1 MAPRSSSIL
10 SNALQAA
17 FLVVLLGGAFF
28 LLKTLAASGAG
39 AEGAHRVTYRV
50 DGSASMAVV
59 TYRLKDGAST
69 RPEDVSLPWKKTV
82 EFTESRVVILTA
94 SNPIQTG
101 TIRCQLLLDGKVWK
115 QDEANSEAGK
125 VACAGVL
132 P

>member
-1 MAPRSSSIL
+1 MTPSPASTAKNI
-10 SNALQAA
+10 LQAV
-17 FLVVLLGGAFF
+17 FLVLLLGGAFF
-28 LLKTLAASGAG
+28 LIKTLAASAAG
-39 AEGAHRVTYRV
+39 ARGEHRVTYRV

-59 TYRLKDGAST
+59 TYRLKDGSST
-69 RPEDVSLPWKKTV
+69 RPEDISLPWKKTV

-115 QDEANSEAGK
+115 QEEDKSGAGK
-125 VACAGVL
+125 VSCAGVL

>member
-1 MAPRSSSIL
+1 MAPRPSSVRNNL
-10 SNALQAA
+10 LQAVFLVLLLAGA
-17 FLVVLLGGAFF
+17 FLLI
-28 LLKTLAASGAG
+28 KTLSASGAG
-39 AEGAHRVTYRV
+39 AGGEHRVTYRV

-101 TIRCQLLLDGKVWK
+101 TIRCQLLLDGKLWK
-115 QDEANSEAGK
+115 QEEAKSGAGK
-125 VACAGVL
+125 VSCAGVL